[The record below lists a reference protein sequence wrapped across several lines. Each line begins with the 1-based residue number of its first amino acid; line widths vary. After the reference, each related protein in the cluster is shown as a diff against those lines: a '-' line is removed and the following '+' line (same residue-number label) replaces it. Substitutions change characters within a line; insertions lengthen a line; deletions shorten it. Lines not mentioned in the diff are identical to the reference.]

1 MNGVKF
7 TANRI
12 ETGSVVWLAGD
23 LSWTEDAGMACRFT
37 GDHAMRAR
45 HAVDGAEQRNE
56 IIAAYEVAVDDAAPR
71 PSAREDIREARG
83 PSITPPADRQAAAGP
98 VPSPVSP
105 TVSAT
110 VSPAMY
116 RYDALDH
123 ELVRRRAAQFRDQ
136 VERRLSG
143 ALTEEEFKPL
153 RLQNG
158 LYLQLHAYMLRV
170 AIPYGVLSS
179 AQMRGLAGIAR
190 DFDRGFGHFTTRQ
203 NIQFNWIR
211 LVEAPDILDRLADL
225 EMHAIQTSGN
235 CIRNVTS
242 DPFAGAAPDEIED
255 ARIWCEIIRQW
266 STFHPEF
273 AFLPRKFKIAVSAAT
288 EDRAATAFHDIGLRL
303 VRSRSGETGFR
314 VLVGGGQGRTPR
326 VARKL
331 AHFVPAR
338 QLLSYLEA
346 IMRVYNAAGRRDNIY
361 KARIKILVDAMGI
374 EEFAAAVNSEWVS
387 IEGSAVELPDSER
400 RRIAAHF
407 APVTLPPAPHRPLA
421 GDMGAGDMGAGDMGS
436 GDMDAGFDRWLRRNI
451 KPHHTDGYANIC
463 VSLKSPGRPPGD
475 ASASEMEAMAAMA
488 DRYGRGELR
497 VTYTQNVVI
506 PHVRRADLG
515 AFYAD
520 LRAAGLAGGED
531 GLISDMIACPGL
543 DYCNLANAR
552 SLPLADRIFRRF
564 GDPER
569 RLEIGRLRL
578 NISGCINACGHH
590 HAADIGILGVDK
602 KGVEHFQITLG
613 GRAGEDGAIG
623 RIIGPSFAE
632 KDVPAAIETIVDTYL
647 AGRRTEEPFGDYLLR
662 VGITPFKEAVYGAAG

>member
-45 HAVDGAEQRNE
+45 NAVDGAEQRNE

-98 VPSPVSP
+98 VPSPVS
-105 TVSAT
+105 AT

-143 ALTEEEFKPL
+143 
-153 RLQNG
+153 
-158 LYLQLHAYMLRV
+158 
-170 AIPYGVLSS
+170 VLSS
-179 AQMRGLAGIAR
+179 GQMHGLAGIAR
-190 DFDRGFGHFTTRQ
+190 DFDRGFGHFTTSQ

-273 AFLPRKFKIAVSAAT
+273 AFLPRKFKIAVSAAA

-338 QLLSYLEA
+338 HLLSYLEA

-361 KARIKILVDAMGI
+361 KARIKNLVDAMGI
-374 EEFAAAVNSEWVS
+374 EEFAAVVNSEWVS
-387 IEGSAVELPDSER
+387 IE
-400 RRIAAHF
+400 
-407 APVTLPPAPHRPLA
+407 
-421 GDMGAGDMGAGDMGS
+421 
-436 GDMDAGFDRWLRRNI
+436 
-451 KPHHTDGYANIC
+451 
-463 VSLKSPGRPPGD
+463 
-475 ASASEMEAMAAMA
+475 
-488 DRYGRGELR
+488 
-497 VTYTQNVVI
+497 
-506 PHVRRADLG
+506 
-515 AFYAD
+515 
-520 LRAAGLAGGED
+520 
-531 GLISDMIACPGL
+531 
-543 DYCNLANAR
+543 
-552 SLPLADRIFRRF
+552 
-564 GDPER
+564 
-569 RLEIGRLRL
+569 
-578 NISGCINACGHH
+578 
-590 HAADIGILGVDK
+590 
-602 KGVEHFQITLG
+602 
-613 GRAGEDGAIG
+613 
-623 RIIGPSFAE
+623 
-632 KDVPAAIETIVDTYL
+632 
-647 AGRRTEEPFGDYLLR
+647 
-662 VGITPFKEAVYGAAG
+662 